1 MIEAIRKILRILSL
15 KERKIII
22 FVLIL
27 IFTLGFVETIGIAI
41 LLPFLD
47 YLLNNDNSEYLNI
60 SNYFSKYNLQL
71 PNFLSKVHIIT
82 LSVSIAIFYILKNI
96 YIISAKYYI
105 FTFSN
110 NIQKKFL

>member
-1 MIEAIRKILRILSL
+1 M
-15 KERKIII
+15 
-22 FVLIL
+22 
-27 IFTLGFVETIGIAI
+27 GFVETIGIAI

-82 LSVSIAIFYILKNI
+82 
-96 YIISAKYYI
+96 
-105 FTFSN
+105 FSN
-110 NIQKKFL
+110 SFQNSSFNDEKNFNNTQKSENIDNKIKSEFNNISYEGKK